1 MPRFPVESMFR
12 RAGHALLVPALL
24 CATGKGVLAQPSD
37 EATPG
42 AATSADV
49 HDRVVELVTQ
59 SAEHYEAGRFQ
70 RAIDLLSQ
78 AFALEASPT
87 IQYNLARAYEG
98 LGDIPRALTAYR
110 LYLELAPE
118 AQDRGAVERRLGVL
132 ARQLDEREALEKRAT
147 DAESARA
154 EPALAPDPGPGWVP
168 WGVAALGVLFVG
180 AGVAF
185 GVHAN
190 ALHSEAESADFAAD
204 AADTNRSAQTYAT
217 LANVSFVTG
226 GALTLAGISW
236 GLLSWPAATP
246 PTTNGGT
253 RVQLQGGMTVFGTF

>member
-1 MPRFPVESMFR
+1 M
-12 RAGHALLVPALL
+12 LVSAVL
-24 CATGKGVLAQPSD
+24 CAAVKPAIA
-37 EATPG
+37 EPG
-42 AATSADV
+42 DDAKPAAATSAEV
-49 HDRVVELVTQ
+49 HERVVELVTQ

-70 RAIDLLSQ
+70 RAVELLSQ

-98 LGDIPRALTAYR
+98 LGDIPRALIAYR

-118 AQDRGAVERRLGVL
+118 AQDRGAVERRIDVL
-132 ARQLDEREALEKRAT
+132 ASQLDEREALEKRAT

-154 EPALAPDPGPGWVP
+154 EPTPAADPGPGWFP
-168 WGVAALGVLFVG
+168 WGIAALGVLFAG

-190 ALHSEAESADFAAD
+190 ALHSDAESADFAAD
-204 AADTNRSAQTYAT
+204 AADANRSAQTYAT
-217 LANVSFVTG
+217 LANVAFIAG

-236 GLLSWPAATP
+236 GLMSWPAAPP
-246 PTTNGGT
+246 PTSNSGH
-253 RVQLQGGMTVFGTF
+253 RVQLRGGVAFCGTF